1 MSKLEVA
8 ANQITVRKNS
18 GANVGTRPRLNL
30 IEGANITLTVADDA
44 VDNEVDVTV
53 SSTGG
58 GGGGDWFKQFF
69 PAVDTNAYKGT
80 YATIALLDATTTYIY
95 QTFMMPNSIASLTR
109 AVIIVIP
116 NANGNIYWEV
126 GTNFGAVCS
135 NEDYQTHVDVIAPT
149 ISAVT
154 QNEIECLDISSG
166 LTGALG
172 GDLVG
177 LRFIRT
183 GAHAND
189 TISDTV
195 HYVGILI
202 EGTT

>member
-1 MSKLEVA
+1 MSKLLVT

-18 GANVGTRPRLNL
+18 GANVGSRPRLNF
-30 IEGANITLTVADDA
+30 IEGAGTTLTVADDGGG
-44 VDNEVDVTV
+44 NEVDITIT
-53 SSTGG
+53 SGG
-58 GGGGDWFKQFF
+58 VGGGDWLKQFF
-69 PAVDTNAYKGT
+69 PAVDTNDHKAA
-80 YATIALLDATTTYIY
+80 YATIRLPDAATTNIY
-95 QTFMMPNSIASLTR
+95 QTFMMPSGIASLTR

-116 NANGNIYWEV
+116 SASGNIYWEG

-135 NEDYQTHVDVIAPT
+135 NENYQTHVDIIAPT

-177 LRFIRT
+177 LMFTRF

-189 TISDTV
+189 TISDNV
-195 HYVGILI
+195 HFMGILI